1 MFMKEAGAVLFRSPV
16 MTLAEPDTVQY
27 SLRDE
32 VNCLCVTGVVKGI
45 ISEDKSSSALTI
57 YEYMYFKLLVKSKF
71 SHPQT
76 IRFGLE
82 KCLNDEK

>member
-27 SLRDE
+27 SLGDE
-32 VNCLCVTGVVKGI
+32 VICHCLTDVVKGI

-57 YEYMYFKLLVKSKF
+57 YISNCWLKANFIKIV
-71 SHPQT
+71 
-76 IRFGLE
+76 E
-82 KCLNDEK
+82 KRC

>member
-27 SLRDE
+27 SLGDE
-32 VNCLCVTGVVKGI
+32 VICHCFTDVVKGI

-76 IRFGLE
+76 MRFGLE